1 MKTPIY
7 PLGEIERIQAPKGAI
22 GELMTLPI
30 DRLQVDD
37 TYQRAVSQNSIRNVR
52 KIAKDF
58 DWSKFIPVIVVRD
71 GDMFSIV
78 DGQHRTTSAAS
89 IGITHVPCYVLSCS
103 YQEAAAAF
111 AAINGNVTPVTPID
125 IWFSSIAAQ
134 DPKSLLVKRV
144 LDASNVTITRRK
156 DGFRVGETRSIN
168 VIIRAYEFYGDAL
181 LTTIL
186 QCITETGDGNP
197 GMIVGSVI
205 NGIGRAIRSKPEMLA
220 NPAKLLDIFDEID
233 LTALME
239 SCRTEYARTNNPV
252 QFVMTRKINEAL
264 VKTKQREAA

>member
-7 PLGEIERIQAPKGAI
+7 PLADIDQPQRPLGAI

-30 DRLQVDD
+30 ERLQVDD
-37 TYQRAVSQNSIRNVR
+37 TYQRAVSQNSVRNVR
-52 KIAKDF
+52 KIAKSF
-58 DWSKFIPVIVVRD
+58 DWSKFTPVIVVRD
-71 GDMFSIV
+71 GDMYSIV
-78 DGQHRTTSAAS
+78 DGQHRTTAAAS
-89 IGITHVPCYVLSCS
+89 IGVTHVPCYVLSCS

-134 DPKSLLVKRV
+134 DPKAILVKRV
-144 LDASNVTITRRK
+144 LDAANVTITRRK

-168 VIIRAYEFYGDAL
+168 VILRAYDFYGDAV

-197 GMIVGSVI
+197 GLIVGAVI
-205 NGIGRAIRSKPEMLA
+205 HGIGRAIRSKPEMLA
-220 NPAKLLDIFDEID
+220 DPARLLDIFDEIN
-233 LTALME
+233 LTDLME
-239 SCRTEYARTNNPV
+239 ACRIENARTNNPV
-252 QFVMTRKINEAL
+252 QFVMTRKVNEAL
-264 VKTKQREAA
+264 AKSKSRLAA